1 MGRAELGGAGR
12 RVPSSAQ
19 TSSPRAPPRSGA
31 SACPPSPET
40 GVARRPAPQ
49 GRLARRRRPALR
61 GALRLVGFAPDGTR
75 RPAPPSPAL
84 TLRPRSRDL
93 AARVFLR
100 RYITERRRVGQ
111 GASPVDPYLLR
122 VAEAKNQ
129 ILVARHEWPMRVA
142 SQRGPRGPPCLGGS
156 LRRPLPRNPRTYH
169 PVPDGRRSDRR
180 QASGGSHAPGPG
192 AADSTAPEA
201 LRSRSGSTDGRA

>member
-1 MGRAELGGAGR
+1 M
-12 RVPSSAQ
+12 PSSAQ

-142 SQRGPRGPPCLGGS
+142 SQRGPRGPRCLVDSPCLP
-156 LRRPLPRNPRTYH
+156 RPRNPRTYR
-169 PVPDGRRSDRR
+169 PRPSSRRSDRR
-180 QASGGSHAPGPG
+180 PTCGAPSGSAGGTTSPG
-192 AADSTAPEA
+192 AC
-201 LRSRSGSTDGRA
+201 